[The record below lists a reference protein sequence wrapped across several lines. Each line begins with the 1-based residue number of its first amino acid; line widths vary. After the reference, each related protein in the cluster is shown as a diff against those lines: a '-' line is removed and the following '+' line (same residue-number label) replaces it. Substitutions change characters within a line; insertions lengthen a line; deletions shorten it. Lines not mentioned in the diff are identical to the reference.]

1 MNWVQHILVFILRG
15 YQRLVSP
22 VLAALVGPAGRC
34 RFEPSC
40 SQYAIE
46 AVKMHGA
53 LKGTALAA
61 WRICRCQP
69 WGGCGHDPV
78 PPKSQVG
85 PRCCAAADNPQVVP
99 KAEMDN
105 YSSQSQVSNFQFK
118 VAGSVGAHA
127 CEGSHVTGGRG

>member
-15 YQRLVSP
+15 YQRLISP
-22 VLAALVGPAGRC
+22 VLAALTGPTGRC

-46 AVKMHGA
+46 AVKIHGA
-53 LKGTALAA
+53 FKGTALAA

-78 PPKSQVG
+78 PPK
-85 PRCCAAADNPQVVP
+85 
-99 KAEMDN
+99 K
-105 YSSQSQVSNFQFK
+105 SQVSNLKFK
-118 VAGSVGAHA
+118 MEGSVGAHA